1 MDAASLN
8 VRTISDPDGNEI
20 AVREVRA
27 LDQEWVYMFMEGSQR
42 SPQLVSLSAV
52 TTPNTTPVMLRGE
65 GVDYVG
71 IVNDASK
78 VVEPIFVED
87 AIMYDNISPT
97 QLVQYNFSVGTLL
110 LRLHGFTDL
119 SGVAAIHACYSR
131 CYASD

>member
-65 GVDYVG
+65 GVDGWVGCNSMYRVYVVSCG
-71 IVNDASK
+71 SW
-78 VVEPIFVED
+78 
-87 AIMYDNISPT
+87 S
-97 QLVQYNFSVGTLL
+97 
-110 LRLHGFTDL
+110 LRLLCFCFGD
-119 SGVAAIHACYSR
+119 
-131 CYASD
+131 